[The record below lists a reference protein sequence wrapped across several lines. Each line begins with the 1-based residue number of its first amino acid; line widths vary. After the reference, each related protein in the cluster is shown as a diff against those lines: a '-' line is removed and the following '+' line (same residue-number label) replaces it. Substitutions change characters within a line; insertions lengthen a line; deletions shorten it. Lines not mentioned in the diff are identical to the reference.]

1 VRSLSP
7 EQTSRDIALPS
18 RVHDAVWA
26 RICECSPGCLRLL
39 RLASVAGPD
48 LALPILR
55 RALDADLGDA
65 GLLAALQE
73 AEASDLYVS
82 SSGTCRFVHG
92 IVRGGAVREARPDR
106 AHAAPRTARRGDR
119 GARRGSAG
127 RAARGARTP
136 LPEYSSLFDAPEQRH
151 ALPGWIVAWAV
162 QTQSLRVEVEARWVA
177 LFSGLE
183 RADRAACD
191 AAGHEIERLARATG
205 LPSAV
210 TYARIW
216 SAMRAQLEGPLSVA
230 LERAAQVTAD
240 PRAEWAPQSIPYMTA
255 QQLWWL
261 MLLGGQ
267 AERILL
273 GAQSFAA
280 SLTRVPEGNAMLP
293 RLYAECGRLEEARGM
308 LGPPMRRR
316 HGFGSGELWLF
327 MAAIQAETCVLVG
340 DRERAAD
347 LFASLQP
354 YAGRMLSAVP
364 VCVGPLARPLGS
376 IAALLERW
384 AEAER
389 YFEQAAAEARGFRAP
404 VLSALVD
411 VERAC
416 AFRAHPDPGERRAN
430 AELHASAERAARA
443 LGLEGL
449 VARLARA

>member
-1 VRSLSP
+1 
-7 EQTSRDIALPS
+7 
-18 RVHDAVWA
+18 
-26 RICECSPGCLRLL
+26 
-39 RLASVAGPD
+39 
-48 LALPILR
+48 
-55 RALDADLGDA
+55 
-65 GLLAALQE
+65 
-73 AEASDLYVS
+73 
-82 SSGTCRFVHG
+82 
-92 IVRGGAVREARPDR
+92 
-106 AHAAPRTARRGDR
+106 
-119 GARRGSAG
+119 
-127 RAARGARTP
+127 
-136 LPEYSSLFDAPEQRH
+136 
-151 ALPGWIVAWAV
+151 
-162 QTQSLRVEVEARWVA
+162 
-177 LFSGLE
+177 
-183 RADRAACD
+183 
-191 AAGHEIERLARATG
+191 
-205 LPSAV
+205 V

-280 SLTRVPEGNAMLP
+280 SQTRVPEGNAMLP

-430 AELHASAERAARA
+430 AELHASAGAPPAPSGWRDWSRGSPAPESTVQRGLRVVQDLPASPGQDRANPRGRRGVSDPPSIWPPARTF
-443 LGLEGL
+443 
-449 VARLARA
+449 R